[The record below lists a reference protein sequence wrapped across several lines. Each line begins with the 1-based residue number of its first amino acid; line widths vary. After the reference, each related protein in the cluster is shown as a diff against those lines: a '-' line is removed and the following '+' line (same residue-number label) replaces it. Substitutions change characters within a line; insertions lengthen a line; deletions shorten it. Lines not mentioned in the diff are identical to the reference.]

1 MGFVWFFFMMSLKLW
16 LFFFFRRKMSEVKYH
31 LHHIVSMVYHSA
43 RLAVIDVNLDYLA
56 GWGAICQISFLLSY
70 SLPPCAYCKYFW
82 KEVTMHRPYLKNE
95 ELGFPS
101 RGKHNCRLFGI
112 LLMGEF
118 SDFSLLLI
126 YLFTESFMYAS
137 MNSFMDIYT
146 LSYNPVLLNFLVL
159 IVLVLAPEAF
169 SVPLWHIL
177 IIVRFWG
184 VQFLGISRLFDST
197 RCSRLIL
204 YISCPN
210 SNISHFF
217 KDYWFL
223 LLENGIRHQDLGL
236 DVLFATRVSLLL

>member
-1 MGFVWFFFMMSLKLW
+1 
-16 LFFFFRRKMSEVKYH
+16 
-31 LHHIVSMVYHSA
+31 
-43 RLAVIDVNLDYLA
+43 
-56 GWGAICQISFLLSY
+56 
-70 SLPPCAYCKYFW
+70 
-82 KEVTMHRPYLKNE
+82 MHRPYLKNE

-169 SVPLWHIL
+169 SVTL
-177 IIVRFWG
+177 
-184 VQFLGISRLFDST
+184 
-197 RCSRLIL
+197 
-204 YISCPN
+204 
-210 SNISHFF
+210 
-217 KDYWFL
+217 
-223 LLENGIRHQDLGL
+223 
-236 DVLFATRVSLLL
+236 